1 MLDGKDTLIAFS
13 VPQSKFLLKEVYRA
27 NMLDSLLKLTEQQL
41 VLSRNIIEADKEAF
55 ERYDEVI
62 ENNNS
67 ILKFRDAQI
76 KENEKK
82 IGRLNNE
89 IIRQKRHKIIGII
102 CGSVT
107 TLFMGYLY
115 ISK

>member
-67 ILKFRDAQI
+67 ILRVKDAQI
-76 KENEKK
+76 RENEKT
-82 IGRLNNE
+82 IGRMNNE
-89 IIRQKRHKIIGII
+89 IVRQKRHKIIGII

>member
-13 VPQSKFLLKEVYRA
+13 IPQSKHLLKEVYRA
-27 NMLDSLLKLTEQQL
+27 NMLDSLLKLSDEQ
-41 VLSRNIIEADKEAF
+41 VTLSRTIIEADKVAF

-67 ILKFRDAQI
+67 ALKIRESQLR
-76 KENEKK
+76 ENEKT
-82 IGRLNNE
+82 IAVLNKDV
-89 IIRQKRHKIIGII
+89 IRQKRQKIVAII

-107 TLFMGYLY
+107 TLFMGYLF